1 MTELEKQAIES
12 LVAKA
17 YEEVGVMEDPGKN
30 NTGEMIR
37 KFQEATWLA
46 PGAWPWCA
54 AFTCWVLRE
63 WLKSPDVQKL
73 LKLNNPHEVDQW
85 RCRDASA
92 YGWDKWALDK
102 GLLVIP
108 PTSLAKMGDFVVF
121 EFSHIG
127 IVVADQ
133 KTIKSSINTIEG
145 NTNGQG
151 TRDSVKGDGVWRKT
165 RAPSLV
171 KNYIRLFH

>member
-1 MTELEKQAIES
+1 MTELEKQAIEA

-54 AFTCWVLRE
+54 AFIAWVLRE
-63 WLKSPDVQKL
+63 WLQDKDVQKALGL
-73 LKLNNPHEVDQW
+73 LTPHDIDKW

-92 YGWDKWALDK
+92 FGWDKWALER
-102 GLLVIP
+102 GLVVVP
-108 PTSLAKMGDFVVF
+108 PSSLAKAGDLVVF

-127 IVVADQ
+127 IVTADQ
-133 KTIKSSINTIEG
+133 KTLKSSISTIEG
-145 NTNGQG
+145 NTNGRG
-151 TRDSVKGDGVWRKT
+151 DRDSVKGDGVWKKT
-165 RAPSLV
+165 RLPSLV
-171 KNYIRLFH
+171 KNYIRIFH